1 LLSHISIAT
10 SLINLVVRLVVRQE
24 LLIYSKNS
32 TAISK
37 YYPID
42 VGTTLFKMNA
52 SKTLVVDNGTG
63 VSSSNNNNNSIS

>member
-1 LLSHISIAT
+1 MVH
-10 SLINLVVRLVVRQE
+10 LVVRQE

-37 YYPID
+37 YCPID
-42 VGTTLFKMNA
+42 VGAILFKMNA

-63 VSSSNNNNNSIS
+63 VSSSNGNNSSIS